1 MVTEDCVRLFLMVH
15 SKRKESNGYK
25 LQKRKMRLD
34 ERKKKNS
41 TVKVL
46 KHWKGD
52 QRGVESPSLDPL
64 KTQLDEALSN
74 HI

>member
-1 MVTEDCVRLFLMVH
+1 MVH
-15 SKRKESNGYK
+15 SKRKGSDGYK

-34 ERKKKNS
+34 VSKKKKIS
-41 TVKVL
+41 AVKVI

-52 QRGVESPSLDPL
+52 QRGVESLSLDPF

-74 HI
+74 LI